1 MAATTIR
8 VDPEGTRAHADA
20 VEKLATGL
28 AEVLEAASWLAH
40 ADDGY
45 GLLVRP
51 YASSIL
57 GPKHDTIVDGLRTS
71 EQALSAM
78 PGKLRQA
85 ADTFEDVDEAR
96 KGELDVERE
105 RLDESGC
112 R

>member
-1 MAATTIR
+1 MAATVIR
-8 VDPEGTRAHADA
+8 VDPDGTRAHASE
-20 VEKLATGL
+20 VEELASGL
-28 AEVLEAASWLAH
+28 AEALQAAAYLSH

-51 YASSIL
+51 YASSLL
-57 GPKHDTIVDGLRTS
+57 GPKHDAIVAGLRTCD
-71 EQALSAM
+71 QVLAAM

-85 ADTFEDVDEAR
+85 ADTFEELDDAR
-96 KGELDVERE
+96 QGELDAERE

>member
-1 MAATTIR
+1 MAATAIQ
-8 VDPEGTRAHADA
+8 VDPDGTRAHADA
-20 VEKLATGL
+20 VEELATGL
-28 AEVLEAASWLAH
+28 TEALEAASWLAH

-57 GPKHDTIVDGLRTS
+57 GPEHDAIVDGLRGCD
-71 EQALSAM
+71 QVLSAM

-85 ADTFEDVDEAR
+85 ADTFEDLDQAR
-96 KGELDVERE
+96 QGELDVERE
-105 RLDESGC
+105 RLDESG